1 MKQMAWKLVQFCVFT
16 AVLFSNIYYQWSPS
30 GLAAGVVA
38 LLATLLVSAIPV
50 MIEDLAALFRRLTRT
65 LMALI
70 HSPLPTFKSP
80 ALPTMQEALE
90 SSRASASIG
99 VGNRDCTSRTQRV
112 VGDTRPR
119 TLLPSKKGP

>member
-1 MKQMAWKLVQFCVFT
+1 MKQTAWKFVQFCVFT
-16 AVLFSNIYYQWSPS
+16 AVLFSNIHYEWSPS
-30 GLAAGVVA
+30 GPAVGVVA

-50 MIEDLAALFRRLTRT
+50 MIEDLAALFRRLTRS

-70 HSPLPTFKSP
+70 HSPLPTFKSR
-80 ALPTMQEALE
+80 AVPTIQAALE

-99 VGNRDCTSRTQRV
+99 VDNGDYTSRTQRA
-112 VGDTRPR
+112 VGDTRLR

>member
-1 MKQMAWKLVQFCVFT
+1 MRQAAWKIVQFGVFT
-16 AVLFSNIYYQWSPS
+16 AVLFSNIHYQWTPS
-30 GLAAGVVA
+30 GYAAGVVA

-50 MIEDLAALFRRLTRT
+50 MISDLAALFQRLARSLT
-65 LMALI
+65 ALI
-70 HSPLPTFKSP
+70 RGPLPTFKSP
-80 ALPTMQEALE
+80 ALPTIQEALE

-99 VGNRDCTSRTQRV
+99 VSNGDCTSRIQRA